1 MLLYLCLYLS
11 MIGYGLS
18 LPLVPFFL
26 QELLELKDVTT
37 TQVSIH
43 VGAVTAIFAFMQMI
57 FAPLWGRL
65 SDKTGRRKF
74 ILLFGLLGY
83 SLSLAFAGFS
93 NNIGM
98 LYGARMLNGIFSAAV
113 LPIASAYIVD
123 VTPLEFRARG
133 LAWHGTSVGLGVVSG
148 PAVAS
153 FVGELVKN
161 HPLHLSFIDFNAF
174 SAPFLLASVLSG
186 FSVILAGVW
195 LQESYPGENNTSLPN
210 TDTNLL
216 SGQEPYVKQTI
227 RVLLL
232 LAFISQFGL
241 SLFEGTFVLH
251 AQNVMTI
258 SPLQLGYVF
267 MVCGFVMAAAQG
279 TVVASFIERFSARK
293 VLPFGFVFMGIGLM
307 MLMFGRSISAV
318 LVLVGVLAMGMAI
331 NTPSI
336 AVIMSSYTEGKIGK
350 SLGLLAGVTSL
361 GQTLGPLL
369 GSLLFVINIHL
380 PYLFSATA
388 VFLAATYI
396 FLKNRA
402 VQG

>member
-1 MLLYLCLYLS
+1 
-11 MIGYGLS
+11 
-18 LPLVPFFL
+18 
-26 QELLELKDVTT
+26 
-37 TQVSIH
+37 
-43 VGAVTAIFAFMQMI
+43 
-57 FAPLWGRL
+57 
-65 SDKTGRRKF
+65 
-74 ILLFGLLGY
+74 
-83 SLSLAFAGFS
+83 
-93 NNIGM
+93 M
-98 LYGARMLNGIFSAAV
+98 LYGARMLNGVFSAAV

-133 LAWHGTSVGLGVVSG
+133 LAWHGTSVGLGLVSG

-153 FVGELVKN
+153 FVSELVKN

-195 LQESYPGENNTSLPN
+195 LQESYPGENNKSLPN

-279 TVVASFIERFSARK
+279 TVVASFIEKFSAKK

-380 PYLFSATA
+380 PYLLSAA
-388 VFLAATYI
+388 ALLMAATYI
-396 FLKNRA
+396 FMQNR
-402 VQG
+402 VTQEQVGVG